1 MTLTTPPGLR
11 ATSTFNL
18 HPPDEISTVR
28 QGIISLLPSRST
40 RRVTGSFAGV
50 RLDARPAGTFRYLD
64 NVYPFPENLSA
75 KYKARTIG

>member
-1 MTLTTPPGLR
+1 MTLTTSPGFR

-18 HPPDEISTVR
+18 NPPSEISTAW
-28 QGIISLLPSRST
+28 QGIISLLPSGST
-40 RRVTGSFAGV
+40 RRLTGSFVGV